1 MTNHLDQC
9 VERQYLLNITS
20 LSPAL
25 FSDDNN
31 IGSADNTNS
40 YINSVININ
49 KIIDHLLKE
58 TMKMKEIK
66 PTLNKGLKPFKE
78 LQLF

>member
-9 VERQYLLNITS
+9 VEVQYLLNITS

-40 YINSVININ
+40 YINSHYQDNWSFIEGDNENERN
-49 KIIDHLLKE
+49 KANSK
-58 TMKMKEIK
+58 
-66 PTLNKGLKPFKE
+66 
-78 LQLF
+78 